1 QTAKECVENVD
12 IITTVTT
19 SKRATF
25 NDEWIKPGAHLNAI
39 GACTPEMCET
49 PCETIKRA
57 KTIVLDTLDGVWQEA
72 GAFIQRLNT
81 GEMNKDMINSELG
94 QLVAG
99 KIKGRTSYD
108 EITIFK
114 TVGTAVLDVYIA
126 DKIVK
131 KAQAN
136 GYGHEFEL
144 N

>member
-1 QTAKECVENVD
+1 
-12 IITTVTT
+12 
-19 SKRATF
+19 
-25 NDEWIKPGAHLNAI
+25 
-39 GACTPEMCET
+39 M
-49 PCETIKRA
+49 
-57 KTIVLDTLDGVWQEA
+57 
-72 GAFIQRLNT
+72 
-81 GEMNKDMINSELG
+81 
-94 QLVAG
+94 AG
-99 KIKGRTSYD
+99 KIKGRTSDD

>member
-1 QTAKECVENVD
+1 M
-12 IITTVTT
+12 IT
-19 SKRATF
+19 
-25 NDEWIKPGAHLNAI
+25 G
-39 GACTPEMCET
+39 
-49 PCETIKRA
+49 
-57 KTIVLDTLDGVWQEA
+57 
-72 GAFIQRLNT
+72 
-81 GEMNKDMINSELG
+81 ELG

-99 KIKGRTSYD
+99 KIKGRTSDD

-131 KAQAN
+131 KAQSN